1 MLALFDLNELGAE
14 HAHAGLAVL
23 ELVTL
28 RLAGDDDAGRL
39 VDQAH
44 GGACLVDVLAARAG
58 GAVDLHLDVLGPD
71 LDVLGVIGDLGDDL
85 DRGKRGLP
93 PGVGVERRHAHEA
106 VNAVFALEQAV
117 GVLALDEDAGGFDAR
132 LVAVEV
138 VEDLVA
144 QAVLLSPVGVHAVEH
159 GGPVLRLGA
168 ARARLEGDDGVVVVI
183 LAGQKRLEPGLF
195 HLLLE
200 LGIALGQLGEHGVVA
215 FLDGHLTQR
224 VKIVPLAAHSLI
236 QLDLGLELAALLHD
250 LL

>member
-1 MLALFDLNELGAE
+1 M
-14 HAHAGLAVL
+14 
-23 ELVTL
+23 
-28 RLAGDDDAGRL
+28 
-39 VDQAH
+39 
-44 GGACLVDVLAARAG
+44 
-58 GAVDLHLDVLGPD
+58 
-71 LDVLGVIGDLGDDL
+71 
-85 DRGKRGLP
+85 
-93 PGVGVERRHAHEA
+93 
-106 VNAVFALEQAV
+106 NAVFALEQAV

-168 ARARLEGDDGVVVVI
+168 ARARLEGDDGVVVVV

-236 QLDLGLELAALLHD
+236 QLDLGLEQAALLHD